1 MILASVVV
9 ERSISVVAYIDT
21 VKDSA
26 MKFTE
31 AQLEDSIIRL
41 LGEQSYLHIHS
52 DIEILWRDCFE

>member
-1 MILASVVV
+1 MILAPVVV
-9 ERSISVVAYIDT
+9 EKSISVVACIDT

-41 LGEQSYLHIHS
+41 LGEQGYPHVLGA
-52 DIEILWRDCFE
+52 